1 MHIENFED
9 KLIIYINKKIDLEE
23 ISSIVLKLKNL
34 EIEIKE
40 YDNITIYEDDI
51 LGTILEL
58 TKENEEYFT
67 SFDMNISVSKENTF
81 LLKIEDYIDIDL
93 KYDIYKYKN
102 NYYMQIKENNYIKL
116 GQLLEH
122 TKIIYGSI
130 VKKIK
135 KEKNRIKGG
144 III

>member
-1 MHIENFED
+1 MHVENFKD
-9 KLIIYINKKIDLEE
+9 KLIIYINKKINLDE
-23 ISSIVLKLKNL
+23 ISSIVLKSKNL
-34 EIEIKE
+34 GIDIKE

-58 TKENEEYFT
+58 TNENEEYFT

-93 KYDIYKYKN
+93 KCDIYKYKN